1 MPRIAP
7 MVRRPL
13 LIVSLLALALSLSL
27 SLSPGARAAEF
38 LTHSAAEIT
47 AAVANS
53 QPGDTIIMA
62 DGDWTNQSI
71 TFNDAGTAANPITLR
86 AQTPGR
92 VILNG
97 TSKISIGGDYTV
109 TDGLNFIDG
118 TLTSGNIISLTSSSS
133 HSRVTNCALI
143 DYDKAST
150 TGYHW
155 FHVDGDHNRI
165 DHNFFKGHVNDGVTL
180 EVNPQV
186 GSQHQIDH
194 NQFVDRPSGSG
205 NGFETIRLG
214 TSGIQTRSAQAI
226 VEDNLFERVDGELEI
241 ISNKTSN
248 NIIRDNTIRASD
260 GTITLRH
267 GQGSRVEGNFFLGE
281 NKAGSGGV
289 RVIGPNHVVQNNYFQ
304 DLDTNALSITTGY
317 TDWDVNTTATGYE
330 PVNNVL
336 IAHNTVVNVTD
347 QIVSRDAGY
356 TSGTN
361 RTQRPAN
368 VTMAN
373 NLMYSTSETLIQGT
387 EGDNWTWAGN
397 IAYGTTVG
405 KSGSGIINS
414 NPNLVK
420 DAYGIWRPAAN
431 SPAINAAAPIG
442 GIWTAPTTDM
452 DGQTRTP
459 PNDIGADET
468 NGSGAITSRPLYGG
482 DVGPAWLTRRT
493 LDPAISSQP
502 ILRVE
507 AENYTAVR
515 DPNGDGDT
523 WSIVDAA
530 GTSGGKIL
538 KAPPGSRTD
547 VPAQTHDAIVEYD
560 VAFHDAGTYL
570 LYALCRGPDSG
581 SNSLYLPTTLGA
593 EPTINVAIPD
603 NGLWSWVQ
611 LGSYSIAAADVNRP
625 LTLELGRRERDAE
638 IDALLFSPVALNLS
652 VPEPGGAVLLIGA
665 IGLLRRTSRKRRRI

>member
-1 MPRIAP
+1 MAIGA
-7 MVRRPL
+7 
-13 LIVSLLALALSLSL
+13 ALYGAAA
-27 SLSPGARAAEF
+27 ARATDF
-38 LTHSAAEIT
+38 LVHNASEIST
-47 AAVANS
+47 AVGQS
-53 QPGDTIIMA
+53 QPGDTITMA
-62 DGDWTNQSI
+62 DGTWTDQNI
-71 TFNDAGTAANPITLR
+71 TFNDTGSAAKPITLR

-92 VILNG
+92 VLLNG
-97 TSKISIGGDYTV
+97 NSKISIGGNFTV
-109 TDGLNFIDG
+109 VDGLRFQDG
-118 TLTSGNIISLTSSSS
+118 TLTSGNIIALSSASS
-133 HSRVTNCALI
+133 FSRVTNCALI
-143 DYDKAST
+143 DYDKNST

-155 FHVDGDHNRI
+155 FHVDGSHNRI

-180 EVNPQV
+180 ELNPSA
-186 GSQHQIDH
+186 GSQHQVDH
-194 NQFVDRPSGSG
+194 NQFVDRPTGSG
-205 NGFETIRLG
+205 NGFETIRVG
-214 TSGIQTRSAQAI
+214 TSGIQTRSAQALI
-226 VEDNLFERVDGELEI
+226 ESNLFERCDGELEI

-248 NIIRDNTIRASD
+248 NIIRNNTIRDSD

-267 GQGSRVEGNFFLGE
+267 GQGSTVEGNFFLGQ
-281 NKAGSGGV
+281 NKSGSGGV

-304 DLDTNALSITTGY
+304 DLDTNAVSITTGY
-317 TDWDVNTTATGYE
+317 TDWDVDTTATGYE

-347 QIVSRDAGY
+347 QIVTRDAGY

-397 IAYGTTVG
+397 IAFGATVG

-414 NPNLVK
+414 NPNMVK
-420 DAYGIWRPAAN
+420 DAYGIYRPAAN
-431 SPAINAAAPIG
+431 SPAINGAAPIG

-459 PNDIGADET
+459 PTDIGADET
-468 NGSGAITSRPLYGG
+468 DGSGAITGRPLYGG

-493 LDPAISSQP
+493 LDPTISSQP

-507 AENYTAVR
+507 AEDFTAVR
-515 DPNGDGDT
+515 DPNSDGDT
-523 WSIVDAA
+523 WSIVDAP

-538 KAPPGSRTD
+538 KAPPGTRTD
-547 VPAQTHDAIVEYD
+547 VPAQTQDAIVEYD
-560 VAFHDAGTYL
+560 VAFHDSGTYL
-570 LYALCRGPDSG
+570 LYGLVRGPDSG
-581 SNSLYLPTTLGA
+581 SNSLYLPTTLGVD
-593 EPTINVAIPD
+593 PTINVTIPD
-603 NGLWSWVQ
+603 TGLWNWVQ

-625 LTLELGRRERDAE
+625 LTLEIGRRERDAE

-652 VPEPGGAVLLIGA
+652 VPEPSMLGVAIGA
-665 IGLLRRTSRKRRRI
+665 LVVSRRRKRQAPSRVTIL